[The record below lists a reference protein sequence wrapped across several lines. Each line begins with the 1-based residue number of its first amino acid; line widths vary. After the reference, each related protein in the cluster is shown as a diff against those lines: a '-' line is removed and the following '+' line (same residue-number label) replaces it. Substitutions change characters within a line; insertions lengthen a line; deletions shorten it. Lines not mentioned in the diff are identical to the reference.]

1 MCAETLVKQLTRVNI
16 PLKPSVLKHVV
27 GPTAA
32 FVETTTLTATAAVGT
47 TETDS
52 WVDKDYPASHPKP
65 WPLQSYPAT
74 GRCCGGVPGIP

>member
-1 MCAETLVKQLTRVNI
+1 M
-16 PLKPSVLKHVV
+16 LKHVV

-52 WVDKDYPASHPKP
+52 WVDKDLLANFPPRSEGVKILVVGMGASSG
-65 WPLQSYPAT
+65 L
-74 GRCCGGVPGIP
+74 RNRL

>member
-1 MCAETLVKQLTRVNI
+1 M
-16 PLKPSVLKHVV
+16 LKHVV

-52 WVDKDYPASHPKP
+52 WVDKDILANFPP
-65 WPLQSYPAT
+65 
-74 GRCCGGVPGIP
+74 I